1 MLRIPSTPA
10 NVLSGA
16 SQRQVNLFN
25 PHTKIYITPLPL
37 LNMALEEKQIKRLS
51 IIAIIVLFC
60 VVAFLIFRPIILPV
74 IGGLIMAY
82 VFYPLYNRLVL
93 FLKSKNVSAFLAL
106 VVVILIIIA
115 PIWFLV
121 HIMTQQVFEI
131 FRFSQTFEIHKLIE
145 TLFPTASSQFIVQL
159 TTAFDTFIS
168 KTTSAILNNLVN
180 VFLSL
185 PKFLL
190 NIFIVGFVC
199 FFTLKDYDSL
209 KGFMS
214 EISPFGKSHENVVI
228 KQFKRIT
235 DSVIYGQVVV
245 GILHGVLAG
254 VALILLN
261 VPNSIVLTVVAII
274 LSIVPFVGPAFVWI
288 PTAIYLFYIGK
299 STTLLAIFVIYNL
312 LIVSNID
319 NLVRAY
325 IVSKKS
331 EISSAI
337 ILVGMIGGLFMFG
350 LLGLILGPLIL
361 AYFLVLLKSYKDND
375 LHNIFSD

>member
-1 MLRIPSTPA
+1 
-10 NVLSGA
+10 
-16 SQRQVNLFN
+16 
-25 PHTKIYITPLPL
+25 
-37 LNMALEEKQIKRLS
+37 
-51 IIAIIVLFC
+51 
-60 VVAFLIFRPIILPV
+60 
-74 IGGLIMAY
+74 
-82 VFYPLYNRLVL
+82 
-93 FLKSKNVSAFLAL
+93 
-106 VVVILIIIA
+106 
-115 PIWFLV
+115 
-121 HIMTQQVFEI
+121 MTQQVFEI

-245 GILHGVLAG
+245 GILQGVLAG

>member
-1 MLRIPSTPA
+1 
-10 NVLSGA
+10 
-16 SQRQVNLFN
+16 
-25 PHTKIYITPLPL
+25 
-37 LNMALEEKQIKRLS
+37 
-51 IIAIIVLFC
+51 
-60 VVAFLIFRPIILPV
+60 
-74 IGGLIMAY
+74 
-82 VFYPLYNRLVL
+82 
-93 FLKSKNVSAFLAL
+93 
-106 VVVILIIIA
+106 
-115 PIWFLV
+115 
-121 HIMTQQVFEI
+121 
-131 FRFSQTFEIHKLIE
+131 
-145 TLFPTASSQFIVQL
+145 
-159 TTAFDTFIS
+159 
-168 KTTSAILNNLVN
+168 
-180 VFLSL
+180 
-185 PKFLL
+185 
-190 NIFIVGFVC
+190 
-199 FFTLKDYDSL
+199 
-209 KGFMS
+209 MS

-245 GILHGVLAG
+245 GILQGVLAG